1 MADGATYGK
10 MYDASSFAHMQ
21 RMGPSQSNMQ
31 QFLFPFAWKDVV
43 FVFEDFLHGGSLEV
57 GTADFEE
64 GLWVGDTSANGTDF
78 NIIATQLSGGV
89 ARGVTGA
96 VAGDT
101 VAMWSE
107 DNWQGDKN
115 CGMEVRYKIDDIDAQ
130 QFEVGWS
137 DPLTDEK
144 LTALNDIDTPTITN
158 GAADVALIARD
169 TAQTL
174 KTLAF
179 ITDGS
184 TSNMNTTK
192 TNLGTRNNV
201 NAEYASARIQL
212 IGNTSLCFLLDTNSR
227 QSVLLEQAGHG
238 DTISSQIEGGVLVHP
253 RILMEAGT
261 TSAVTVDV
269 DYWALWQNRI

>member
-1 MADGATYGK
+1 MADGGTYGRL
-10 MYDASSFAHMQ
+10 YDSSGFRHIG
-21 RMGPSQSNMQ
+21 RMGPSNALMA
-31 QFLFPFAWKDVV
+31 QFLYPFAWRDVV
-43 FVFEDFLHGGSLEV
+43 FHFEDFLHGGSLEV

-64 GLWVGDTSANGTDF
+64 GMFVGDTSANGTDF

-89 ARGVTGA
+89 AQGVTGA
-96 VAGDT
+96 VATDT
-101 VAMWSE
+101 VAIWSE
-107 DNWQGDKN
+107 DNWLGDNN
-115 CGMEVRYKIDDIDAQ
+115 CGLEIRYKIDDIDNQ

-144 LTALNDIDTPTITN
+144 LTAVNDIDTPTITN

-192 TNLGTRNNV
+192 TNLGTRNNT

-212 IGNTSLCFLLDTNSR
+212 VTNQSFAFLLDANSG
-227 QSVLLEQAGHG
+227 LLESAQHG
-238 DTISSQIEGGVLVHP
+238 DTVSDQIEGGTLVHP
-253 RILMEAGT
+253 RLLMEAGT
-261 TSAVTVDV
+261 TSAVTVDI
-269 DYWALWQNRI
+269 DYIALWQDRI